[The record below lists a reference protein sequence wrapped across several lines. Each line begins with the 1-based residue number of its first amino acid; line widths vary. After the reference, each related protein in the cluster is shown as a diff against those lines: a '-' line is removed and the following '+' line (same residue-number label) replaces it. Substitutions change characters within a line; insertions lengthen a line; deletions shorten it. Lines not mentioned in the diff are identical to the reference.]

1 MTAGAQDSG
10 VLPRIT
16 GPAKDFVKGSIHN
29 RPFRPGGLD
38 GSQSLS
44 RVVPDGALNGEW
56 VHEVLRGGPAQK
68 VPPSFKQGL
77 DLGDLKV
84 CIIMLP
90 FSAEACAL
98 AACRMNV

>member
-1 MTAGAQDSG
+1 MSELTAGAEDSG
-10 VLPRIT
+10 ILPRIT
-16 GPAKDFVKGSIHN
+16 GPAKDFVRGSIHN

-56 VHEVLRGGPAQK
+56 LNEVLSGGPGQK

-84 CIIMLP
+84 SRIIFP
-90 FSAEACAL
+90 FSA
-98 AACRMNV
+98 